1 MSAPPPGYNPSESLL
16 QGGNASIHGVM
27 GGGGMG
33 GGGTNDPNESLLSGG
48 DSANITPLQGGS
60 MRTYPAVAT
69 VVTHMSPELA
79 KALVSY
85 GEGQKKKIRRKRVN
99 HS

>member
-33 GGGTNDPNESLLSGG
+33 DPNESLLSGG

-60 MRTYPAVAT
+60 IQTYPVVAT
-69 VVTHMSPELA
+69 VVSRMSPELA
-79 KALVSY
+79 RALAVYS
-85 GEGQKKKIRRKRVN
+85 EGQKKKIRRKRIN

>member
-16 QGGNASIHGVM
+16 HGGNASIHGVM
-27 GGGGMG
+27 GGGGGMG
-33 GGGTNDPNESLLSGG
+33 DPNESLLSGG

-60 MRTYPAVAT
+60 MQTYPVVAT
-69 VVTHMSPELA
+69 VISHMSPKLA
-79 KALVSY
+79 KALAAYS
-85 GEGQKKKIRRKRVN
+85 EGQKKKIRRKRVR

>member
-33 GGGTNDPNESLLSGG
+33 DPNETLLSGG

-60 MRTYPAVAT
+60 IQTYPVVAT
-69 VVTHMSPELA
+69 VVSRMSPELA
-79 KALVSY
+79 RALAVYS
-85 GEGQKKKIRRKRVN
+85 EGQKKKIRRKRIN
-99 HS
+99 HP